1 MIAASYLGG
10 MSGSAEENA
19 NQQEINNYL
28 QELKAR
34 DQEAYASIM
43 EAAKSQLEMAGQFNP
58 QYFAQLRVNLEKQKQ
73 GAQGQQLLKQ
83 AGLKTGGQQ
92 AEARRRLQIQGAQDT
107 GTAYTQGMLGGIDA
121 QNKLVSAGIG
131 NLGKAG
137 LGSTAYLNALTAQN
151 QALTNQAAGIA
162 DATTGFQTTLGSLI
176 PTDKDELE
184 KLEEEIKK
192 LKEAG

>member
-1 MIAASYLGG
+1 MDLS
-10 MSGSAEENA
+10 
-19 NQQEINNYL
+19 
-28 QELKAR
+28 
-34 DQEAYASIM
+34 
-43 EAAKSQLEMAGQFNP
+43 F
-58 QYFAQLRVNLEKQKQ
+58 
-73 GAQGQQLLKQ
+73 QGQQLLKQ